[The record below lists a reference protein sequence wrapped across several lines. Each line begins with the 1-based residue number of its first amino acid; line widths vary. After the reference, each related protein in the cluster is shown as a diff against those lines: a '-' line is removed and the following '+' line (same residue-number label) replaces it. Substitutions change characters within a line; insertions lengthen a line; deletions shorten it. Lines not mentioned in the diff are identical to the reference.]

1 METFQSTR
9 PRGARL
15 FVSNSLLIFISPSI
29 SREVWFK
36 RAFPYSVFKELFEI
50 RN

>member
-1 METFQSTR
+1 
-9 PRGARL
+9 
-15 FVSNSLLIFISPSI
+15 LLIFIFPSI